1 MYFTLSEAH
10 FTVKTAYLHIL
21 YNVKQDIIQYNY
33 LNISKLR
40 EMKMQ
45 HKNYLY
51 HIIHTL
57 HK

>member
-1 MYFTLSEAH
+1 MYFTLSGAH

-21 YNVKQDIIQYNY
+21 YNVKQDITQYNY

-40 EMKMQ
+40 EMKIQ

>member
-21 YNVKQDIIQYNY
+21 YNVTQDIMLYNY
-33 LNISKLR
+33 LNISKLP
-40 EMKMQ
+40 EMKTQ

>member
-1 MYFTLSEAH
+1 MCFILSEAH

-21 YNVKQDIIQYNY
+21 YNVKQDIIQYKY
-33 LNISKLR
+33 LNISKLP
-40 EMKMQ
+40 EMETQ

-51 HIIHTL
+51 HIIHML